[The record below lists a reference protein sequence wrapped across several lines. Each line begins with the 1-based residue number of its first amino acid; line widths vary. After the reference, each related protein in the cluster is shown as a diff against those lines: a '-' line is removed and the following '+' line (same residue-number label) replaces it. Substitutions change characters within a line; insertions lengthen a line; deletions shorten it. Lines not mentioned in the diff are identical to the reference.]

1 MDLDKTGVALESLVT
16 FRLFAV
22 RIAMMLTVVASIL
35 IYPVFGRAASIGLLM
50 GGVAGALVFWITA
63 RRLEKVARQ
72 GSNMLISVPPTWRL
86 VGFMVFALVLARA
99 YTLDREG
106 LSGLIAAAVGLFII
120 RLAAVALGV
129 TGLDLPKEEE

>member
-1 MDLDKTGVALESLVT
+1 MDLDKTGVALESLAT

-22 RIAMMLTVVASIL
+22 RIAMMLTVVAAIV
-35 IYPVFGRAASIGLLM
+35 IYPLFGRAASIGLLM

>member
-1 MDLDKTGVALESLVT
+1 MESLVT

-22 RIAMMLTVVASIL
+22 RIAMMLTVVAAIL
-35 IYPVFGRAASIGLLM
+35 VYALFGRAASIGLLM
-50 GGVAGALVFWITA
+50 GGLSGTLVFWVTA

-72 GSNMLISVPPTWRL
+72 GSNMIVSVPPTWRVAGL
-86 VGFMVFALVLARA
+86 LVFALVLARA

-106 LSGLIAAAVGLFII
+106 LSGLIAAAVGLFIVRI
-120 RLAAVALGV
+120 AAVVLGV